1 MRRLSVAA
9 LSLVVCAAGYGLW
22 HESVAQAPAGTSAT
36 TTAASPLVPVEV
48 GLATRRDV
56 PVYRV
61 DLGTVAPFNSVTVH
75 TRVDGELLQV
85 LFTEGADVRKGD
97 LLAVIDP
104 RSFEAALD
112 QATARLQQDTASL
125 ANARL
130 ILQRDLQ
137 LGKDQF
143 ASQQAV
149 DTQQSTVAQLEA
161 QIMQDKALISAAQT
175 ELSYTQIHAPLD
187 GRLGIRLVDQG
198 NIVHAAD
205 AGGLVVINQLHPIS
219 VISTVPE
226 SEVPALRAALA
237 AGPVEVEAHARGDG
251 SVLDTGTVTLV
262 DNQIDP
268 QSGTLRVKSTFPN
281 VQDRL
286 WPGQSVEARI
296 RMSRIPGAVTVPSDA
311 IMRGPEGTFV
321 FVVGDDDRVT
331 PAPVVTG
338 PIAQGIAVIASGLE
352 PGTRVVVHGQYRL
365 APGTRVSASTPAPPA
380 E

>member
-1 MRRLSVAA
+1 M
-9 LSLVVCAAGYGLW
+9 
-22 HESVAQAPAGTSAT
+22 AQAPAGTSAT